1 MAAQQ
6 TNLEKK
12 QATIVCADIHGIFG
26 SAEQE
31 AIEQSTDLMN
41 TCMEIIESVS
51 NYYGGKIIQFTGKNA
66 ILVFEDKADNPKN
79 ALDATIEIREKIA
92 ELSKEVSLATPLKLQ
107 AGIHFGSVIF
117 GYVGSATNKQL
128 TVVGET
134 VDIASKI
141 REMANKDQIIS
152 GPETFQQN
160 NKQFDFQVLEPIFIK
175 GKPEPLPVYKVLQR
189 KKKEFSPQGQHSR
202 SIYSEMIGRDTEKK
216 QLITT
221 LVFLSKGK
229 GGILN
234 IIGTPGTGKS
244 RLVSEIKKENIIR
257 QLQWFEGRGLS
268 HGQTLSFHPFTGII
282 KSWAGI
288 KDEDNPVIIE
298 KKLIS
303 KIEDI
308 YPGTVNE
315 IFPFIARFIGLALS
329 GKAGE
334 RINEVEPDALDK
346 IMLKTIRGLII
357 KISASKP
364 VVITIEDLH
373 WADRSTLDLLKS
385 LYGLSRT
392 YPILFI
398 NIMRP
403 GYAETS
409 DPLNKYL
416 NETYPE
422 NIISVEVSNLG
433 DEYSSALISNLLQSG
448 KLPKSICQTIVKKT
462 NGNPF
467 FIEEVL
473 RSFIDQ
479 GIIESG
485 NNVFKINERIESVNI
500 PETINEVLLTRV
512 ENLDEKTR
520 NLLDT
525 ASVIGRNFYFK
536 VLDEAA
542 ETIGEVSE
550 RLQYLKN
557 MQFIQESDDE
567 ENLEFVF
574 KHALAHQA
582 TYDSMV
588 EKKRKS
594 LHLKIAESIEKI
606 FPERINEFYGTLA
619 MHYSKAEYY
628 KKAEEYLVQAG
639 NEALKSAASA
649 EAIDYFKDAFS
660 TYLKNSGDDPDPVR
674 VAELHEL
681 IAFSYQLGGRNVEAI
696 EYYDKVLKHYGRTI
710 PKSRIRRLMILISNF
725 LHILFALYSPFFK
738 FNKRAGEHDNKIL
751 KIMFHNG
758 KALYTHDSKRWFFEM
773 LCLMKFNTRF
783 DFSSSEYSRVI
794 MAASS
799 VFFNWTGISL
809 SLSQRILELC
819 GKNIEKV
826 TSFVQFEYNTYS
838 KMHQFL
844 EGDWKQ
850 DPKLEELY
858 VLGMQRGE
866 FFNITI
872 YLMFCGFI
880 NIELGLEKETNKILD
895 KLKTVAD
902 EFDSE
907 HTMAQYYRVK
917 AVAAFKFRKMELSF
931 SNATEGIEITNKTG
945 HLAMLQ
951 VIYSMR
957 SMNAAITNDLETARS
972 DLKEVKKLMPARKRI
987 KIWYS
992 TYLLTKAYVL
1002 TEELRRSPED
1012 TYLKKS
1018 LIAACRSAIKQSA
1031 MVPNNLIESHRI
1043 MGNALW
1049 LTGQKKKSF
1058 KHYLKS
1064 IKAGEKVNGRLE
1076 LSRTFF
1082 ELGKRMLS
1090 NGASR
1095 KVNGMSGHE
1104 YIDKARQLFTEMNLA
1119 YDLKELDRFM
1129 NK

>member
-1 MAAQQ
+1 
-6 TNLEKK
+6 
-12 QATIVCADIHGIFG
+12 
-26 SAEQE
+26 
-31 AIEQSTDLMN
+31 
-41 TCMEIIESVS
+41 MEIIESVS
-51 NYYGGKIIQFTGKNA
+51 SYYGGKNIQFTGKST
-66 ILVFEDKADNPKN
+66 ILVFEEKAGTGNQKN
-79 ALDATIEIREKIA
+79 ALGATIEIQEKIA
-92 ELSKEVSLATPLKLQ
+92 ELSKEVSLPDPLKLQ
-107 AGIHFGSVIF
+107 AGIHFGPVMYGHI
-117 GYVGSATNKQL
+117 GSGSNKQL

-141 REMANKDQIIS
+141 REMANKGQILV
-152 GPETFQQN
+152 GPETFKQN
-160 NKQFDFQVLEPIFIK
+160 NKQFDFQVLEPILIK

-189 KKKEFSPQGQHSR
+189 KKKEFSPQDQSGR
-202 SIYSEMIGRDTEKK
+202 SIFSEMVGRDAEKK
-216 QLITT
+216 QLISG
-221 LVFLSKGK
+221 LVGLSKGK
-229 GGILN
+229 GGIIN
-234 IIGTPGTGKS
+234 VIGAPGTGKS
-244 RLVSEIKKENIIR
+244 RLVTEIKKESIIS

-268 HGQTLSFHPFTGII
+268 HGHALSFHPFTGII
-282 KSWAGI
+282 KSWSGI
-288 KDEDNPVIIE
+288 KEEDNPVIVE
-298 KKLIS
+298 KKLKS
-303 KIEDI
+303 EIENI
-308 YPGTVNE
+308 YPGTEND
-315 IFPFIARFIGLALS
+315 IFPFIARFIGLTLS
-329 GKAGE
+329 GEAGE

-346 IMLKTIRGLII
+346 LMLKAIKGLIV

-364 VVITIEDLH
+364 VVIAIEDLH

-392 YPILFI
+392 YPILFM

-409 DPLNKYL
+409 DPLIKYL
-416 NETYPE
+416 NENHSG
-422 NIISVEVSNLG
+422 NIFTVEVNNLG
-433 DEYSSALISNLLQSG
+433 HEYSSALISNLLQSG
-448 KLPKSICQTIVKKT
+448 KLPESICQTIVKKT

-479 GIIESG
+479 GIIEST
-485 NNVFKINERIESVNI
+485 NNIFKINERIESVNI

-606 FPERINEFYGTLA
+606 FPKRLNEFYGTLA
-619 MHYSKAEYY
+619 LHYSKAERY

-696 EYYDKVLKHYGRTI
+696 EYYDKVLKQYGRTI
-710 PKSRIRRLMILISNF
+710 PKSKIRRILILINNIIH
-725 LHILFALYSPFFK
+725 LLIAILLPSVKFK
-738 FNKRAGEHDNKIL
+738 KKADEHDKKIL
-751 KIMFHNG
+751 KIMFHNC
-758 KALYTHDSKRWFFEM
+758 KALYTYDSKRFFFTM
-773 LCLMKFNTRF
+773 LSLMKFNTQF
-783 DFSSSEYSRVI
+783 DLSSTDYARAI
-794 MAASS
+794 MAVGSI
-799 VFFNWTGISL
+799 FFSWTGISL
-809 SLSQRILELC
+809 SLSKRVLELSD
-819 GKNIEKV
+819 KNIEKT
-826 TSFVQFEYNTYS
+826 TSFVQFENNTYS

-850 DPKLEELY
+850 DPKLDELY
-858 VLGMQRGE
+858 VMGMQRGE

-872 YLMFCGFI
+872 FLMFCGFI
-880 NIELGLEKETNKILD
+880 NIELGLENETNKILD
-895 KLKTVAD
+895 KIKTVAD

-907 HTMAQYYRVK
+907 HTMAQYYRIK

-931 SNATEGIEITNKTG
+931 SEATDGIEYTSKTG
-945 HLAMLQ
+945 HKAMLQ
-951 VIYSMR
+951 VIFCMR
-957 SMNAAITNDLETARS
+957 SMNAAISDDLETARA
-972 DLKEVKKLMPARKRI
+972 DFKEAKKLMPARKRI

-992 TYLLTKAYVL
+992 TYFLTEAYML

-1018 LIAACRSAIKQSA
+1018 LIKSCRSAIKQSA
-1031 MVPNNLIESHRI
+1031 MVPGNLIESHRI

-1049 LTGQKKKSF
+1049 LCGQKKKAI
-1058 KHYLKS
+1058 KHYTKS
-1064 IKAGEKVNGRLE
+1064 IAAGEKVNGRLE
-1076 LSRTFF
+1076 LSRSFF
-1082 ELGKRMLS
+1082 ELGKRLLS
-1090 NGASR
+1090 NGQSR
-1095 KVNGMSGHE
+1095 KVNGLSGHE

-1119 YDLKELDRFM
+1119 YDLKELERFI